1 MTNFAKKQKK
11 YDFSY
16 EANFHTWEGGGGKV
30 QPKHENGVRWGGGL
44 QRPNI
49 A

>member
-16 EANFHTWEGGGGKV
+16 KANFHTWAGGGKV
-30 QPKHENGVRWGGGL
+30 QPKHEDGVRWGGGL